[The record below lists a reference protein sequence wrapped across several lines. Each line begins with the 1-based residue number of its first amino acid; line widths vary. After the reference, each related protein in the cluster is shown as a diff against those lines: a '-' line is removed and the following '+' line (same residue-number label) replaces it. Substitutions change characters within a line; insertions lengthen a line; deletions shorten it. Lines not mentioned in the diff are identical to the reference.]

1 MKLEELLLITQKPLI
16 DYSQNKKFLE
26 GSRLFDFDE
35 RMNERKIPKILTN
48 SDKYNL
54 VEIANYDNLIIIDNE
69 VINGNE
75 LIQVSQ
81 CIDFDSNVMSYL
93 RNLIVNDEYESDFF
107 KILTNIKKSKQQISC
122 VPYLIENGNNI
133 HSINKTLSYETL
145 LSFSIF
151 DRISQFD
158 FENRNFSR
166 YFNDSEVILD
176 TDNRYYHMLNI
187 QNSNIIQFQ
196 SIYLLVLMAFFIK
209 NSSKKSAENKIVY
222 LIQSFIKETENKL
235 AYSELELSVIFDYIN
250 NGKNNIFKSTNLN
263 SKNLLSKLKG
273 IAWDLF
279 HIRTSEDQI
288 GLRNTNSKE
297 VFLHSFFTADKGL
310 STVINNYSI
319 SRMLAHEEKLYVYRE
334 NNIFKKLSKDKA
346 SKIQELLG
354 KDRDI
359 RISNVREAK
368 YNIQENIEMYE
379 KNINEIIYNH

>member
-35 RMNERKIPKILTN
+35 RINERKIPKILTN
-48 SDKYNL
+48 RDKYHL
-54 VEIANYDNLIIIDNE
+54 VEIANYDNLIIIDND

-75 LIQVSQ
+75 LIQVCQ

-93 RNLIVNDEYESDFF
+93 RNLIVNNEYESDFF

-133 HSINKTLSYETL
+133 HSINKIISYETI

-151 DRISQFD
+151 DRISEFD
-158 FENRNFSR
+158 FENRNFSK

-176 TDNRYYHMLNI
+176 TDDRYYHMMNI
-187 QNSNIIQFQ
+187 QDSNILQFQ
-196 SIYLLVLMAFFIK
+196 AIYLLVLMAFFIK
-209 NSSKKSAENKIVY
+209 NSNKKSAENKIVY
-222 LIQSFIKETENKL
+222 LIQNFIKETENKL

-250 NGKNNIFKSTNLN
+250 NGENNIFKSTNLN

-288 GLRNTNSKE
+288 ALRNTNSKE
-297 VFLHSFFTADKGL
+297 VFLHLIFTADKGL
-310 STVINNYSI
+310 SNVINNYSI

-334 NNIFKKLSKDKA
+334 NNIFKKLSNDKA
-346 SKIQELLG
+346 SKIQELLE

-368 YNIQENIEMYE
+368 YNIQEIIEMYE
-379 KNINEIIYNH
+379 KYINEIISK

>member
-1 MKLEELLLITQKPLI
+1 MKLEELLLITQNPLI
-16 DYSQNKKFLE
+16 DYSKNKKFLE

-35 RMNERKIPKILTN
+35 RMNERKIPKILNN
-48 SDKYNL
+48 SDKYHI
-54 VEIANYDNLIIIDNE
+54 VEIANYDNLIIIDND
-69 VINGNE
+69 VIKGNE
-75 LIQVSQ
+75 LIKVCQ
-81 CIDFDSNVMSYL
+81 CIDFDSNIMSYL
-93 RNLIVNDEYESDFF
+93 RNLIVNGEYESDFF

-133 HSINKTLSYETL
+133 HSINKIVSYETV

-176 TDNRYYHMLNI
+176 TDDRYYHMLNI
-187 QNSNIIQFQ
+187 QDSNILQFQ
-196 SIYLLVLMAFFIK
+196 SIYLLVLMAFYLK
-209 NSSKKSAENKIVY
+209 NSSKKSAENKIFY
-222 LIQSFIKETENKL
+222 LIQNFIKETENKL

-250 NGKNNIFKSTNLN
+250 NDENNIFKSTNLN

-288 GLRNTNSKE
+288 ALRNTNSKE
-297 VFLHSFFTADKGL
+297 VFLHSIFTADKGL
-310 STVINNYSI
+310 SNVINNYSI

-368 YNIQENIEMYE
+368 YSIQENIEMYE
-379 KNINEIIYNH
+379 KYINKIISK

>member
-1 MKLEELLLITQKPLI
+1 MKLEELLLITQQPLI
-16 DYSQNKKFLE
+16 EYSKNKKLLE
-26 GSRLFDFDE
+26 RSRLFDIDE
-35 RMNERKIPKILTN
+35 RMDERKIPKILTN
-48 SDKYNL
+48 SDKYHV

-75 LIQVSQ
+75 LIQVGQ

-93 RNLIVNDEYESDFF
+93 RNLIVNNKYEDDFF

-133 HSINKTLSYETL
+133 HSINKIISYETI

-151 DRISQFD
+151 DRISEFD

-176 TDNRYYHMLNI
+176 TDDRYYNMMNI
-187 QNSNIIQFQ
+187 QDSNILQFQ
-196 SIYLLVLMAFFIK
+196 AIYLLVLMAFFIK

-222 LIQSFIKETENKL
+222 LIQTFIKETENKL

-250 NGKNNIFKSTNLN
+250 NGDNNIFKSTNLN

-288 GLRNTNSKE
+288 ALRNTNSKE
-297 VFLHSFFTADKGL
+297 VFLHSIFTVDKGL
-310 STVINNYSI
+310 SNVINNYSI
-319 SRMLAHEEKLYVYRE
+319 SRMLAHEEKLYVYRD

-346 SKIQELLG
+346 TKIQELLE
-354 KDRDI
+354 KDRDS

-368 YNIQENIEMYE
+368 YNIQENIEIYE
-379 KNINEIIYNH
+379 KYINEII

>member
-1 MKLEELLLITQKPLI
+1 MKLEELLLITQQPLI
-16 DYSQNKKFLE
+16 EYSKNKKLLE
-26 GSRLFDFDE
+26 RSRLFDIDE
-35 RMNERKIPKILTN
+35 RMDERKIPKILTN
-48 SDKYNL
+48 SDKYHV

-75 LIQVSQ
+75 LIQVGQ

-93 RNLIVNDEYESDFF
+93 RNLIVNNKYEDDFF

-133 HSINKTLSYETL
+133 HSINKIISYETI

-151 DRISQFD
+151 DRISEFD

-176 TDNRYYHMLNI
+176 TDDRYYNMMNI
-187 QNSNIIQFQ
+187 QDSNILQFQ
-196 SIYLLVLMAFFIK
+196 AIYLLVLMAFFIK

-222 LIQSFIKETENKL
+222 LIQTFIKETENKL

-250 NGKNNIFKSTNLN
+250 NGDNNIFKSTNLN

-288 GLRNTNSKE
+288 ALRNTNSKE
-297 VFLHSFFTADKGL
+297 VFLHSIFTADKGL
-310 STVINNYSI
+310 SNVINNYSI
-319 SRMLAHEEKLYVYRE
+319 SRMLAHEEKLYVYRD

-346 SKIQELLG
+346 TKIQELLE
-354 KDRDI
+354 KDRDS

-368 YNIQENIEMYE
+368 YNIQENIDIYE
-379 KNINEIIYNH
+379 KYINEMI

>member
-1 MKLEELLLITQKPLI
+1 MKLEELLLITQQPLI
-16 DYSQNKKFLE
+16 EYSENKKLLK

-48 SDKYNL
+48 SDKYHV

-75 LIQVSQ
+75 LIQVGQ

-93 RNLIVNDEYESDFF
+93 RNLIVSNKYEDDFF
-107 KILTNIKKSKQQISC
+107 KNLTNIKKSKQQISC

-133 HSINKTLSYETL
+133 HSINKIISYETI

-151 DRISQFD
+151 DRVSEFD

-176 TDNRYYHMLNI
+176 TDDRYYHMMNI
-187 QNSNIIQFQ
+187 QDSNILQFQ
-196 SIYLLVLMAFFIK
+196 AIYLLVLMAFFIK

-222 LIQSFIKETENKL
+222 LIQTFIKETENKL

-250 NGKNNIFKSTNLN
+250 NSDNNIFKSTNLN

-288 GLRNTNSKE
+288 ALRNTNSKE
-297 VFLHSFFTADKGL
+297 VFLHSIFTADKGL
-310 STVINNYSI
+310 SNVINNYSI
-319 SRMLAHEEKLYVYRE
+319 SRMLAHEEKLYVYRD

-346 SKIQELLG
+346 TKIQELLE
-354 KDRDI
+354 KDRDS

-368 YNIQENIEMYE
+368 YNIQENIDIYE
-379 KNINEIIYNH
+379 KYINEMI

>member
-1 MKLEELLLITQKPLI
+1 MKLEELLLITQQPLI
-16 DYSQNKKFLE
+16 EYSKNKKLLK

-48 SDKYNL
+48 SDKYHV

-75 LIQVSQ
+75 LIQVGQ

-93 RNLIVNDEYESDFF
+93 RNLIVNNKYEDDFF

-133 HSINKTLSYETL
+133 HSINKIISYETI

-151 DRISQFD
+151 DRVSEFD

-176 TDNRYYHMLNI
+176 TDDRYYHMMNI
-187 QNSNIIQFQ
+187 QDSNILQFQ
-196 SIYLLVLMAFFIK
+196 AIYLLVLMAFFIK

-222 LIQSFIKETENKL
+222 LIQTFTKETENKL

-250 NGKNNIFKSTNLN
+250 NSDNNIFKSTNLN

-288 GLRNTNSKE
+288 ALRNTNSKE
-297 VFLHSFFTADKGL
+297 VFLHSIFTADKGL
-310 STVINNYSI
+310 SNVINNYSI
-319 SRMLAHEEKLYVYRE
+319 SRMLAHEEKLYVYRD

-346 SKIQELLG
+346 TKIQELLE
-354 KDRDI
+354 KDRDS

-368 YNIQENIEMYE
+368 YNIQENIDIYE
-379 KNINEIIYNH
+379 KYINEMI

>member
-1 MKLEELLLITQKPLI
+1 MKLEELLLITQNPLI
-16 DYSQNKKFLE
+16 DYSKNKKFLE

-35 RMNERKIPKILTN
+35 RMNERKIPKILNN
-48 SDKYNL
+48 SDKYHL
-54 VEIANYDNLIIIDNE
+54 VEIANYDNLIIIDND
-69 VINGNE
+69 VIKGNE
-75 LIQVSQ
+75 LIKVCQ
-81 CIDFDSNVMSYL
+81 CIDFDSNIMSYL
-93 RNLIVNDEYESDFF
+93 RNLIVNGEYESDFF

-133 HSINKTLSYETL
+133 HSINKIVSYETI

-151 DRISQFD
+151 DRVNQFD

-166 YFNDSEVILD
+166 YFNDAEVILD
-176 TDNRYYHMLNI
+176 TDDRYYHMLNI
-187 QNSNIIQFQ
+187 QDSNILQFQ
-196 SIYLLVLMAFFIK
+196 SIYLLVLMAFYIK

-222 LIQSFIKETENKL
+222 LIQNFIKETENKI

-250 NGKNNIFKSTNLN
+250 NDENNIFKSTNLN

-288 GLRNTNSKE
+288 ALRNTNSKE
-297 VFLHSFFTADKGL
+297 VFLHSIFTADKGL
-310 STVINNYSI
+310 SNVINNYSI

-354 KDRDI
+354 KDRDK
-359 RISNVREAK
+359 RIFNIREAK
-368 YNIQENIEMYE
+368 YSIQENIEMYE
-379 KNINEIIYNH
+379 KYINKIISK

>member
-1 MKLEELLLITQKPLI
+1 MKLEELLLITQQPLI
-16 DYSQNKKFLE
+16 EYSKNKKLLK

-48 SDKYNL
+48 SDKYHV

-75 LIQVSQ
+75 LIQVGQ

-93 RNLIVNDEYESDFF
+93 RNLIVNNKYEDDFF

-133 HSINKTLSYETL
+133 HSINKIISYETI

-151 DRISQFD
+151 DRISEFD

-176 TDNRYYHMLNI
+176 TDDRYYHMMNI
-187 QNSNIIQFQ
+187 QDSNILQFQ
-196 SIYLLVLMAFFIK
+196 AIYLLVLMAFFIK

-222 LIQSFIKETENKL
+222 LIQTFIKETENKL

-250 NGKNNIFKSTNLN
+250 NSDNNIFKSTNLN

-288 GLRNTNSKE
+288 ALRNTNSKE
-297 VFLHSFFTADKGL
+297 VFLHSIFTADKGL
-310 STVINNYSI
+310 SNVINNYSI
-319 SRMLAHEEKLYVYRE
+319 SRMLAHEEKLYVYRD

-346 SKIQELLG
+346 TKIQELLE
-354 KDRDI
+354 KDRDS

-368 YNIQENIEMYE
+368 YNIQENIDIYE
-379 KNINEIIYNH
+379 KYINEMI

>member
-1 MKLEELLLITQKPLI
+1 MKLEELLLITQQPLI
-16 DYSQNKKFLE
+16 EYSKNKKLLE
-26 GSRLFDFDE
+26 GSRLFDIDE
-35 RMNERKIPKILTN
+35 RMDERKIPKILTN
-48 SDKYNL
+48 SDKYHV

-75 LIQVSQ
+75 LIQVGQ
-81 CIDFDSNVMSYL
+81 YIDFDSNVMSYL
-93 RNLIVNDEYESDFF
+93 RNLIVNNKYEDDFF

-133 HSINKTLSYETL
+133 HRINKIISYETI

-151 DRISQFD
+151 DRISEFD

-176 TDNRYYHMLNI
+176 TDDRYYHMMNI
-187 QNSNIIQFQ
+187 QDSNILQFQ
-196 SIYLLVLMAFFIK
+196 AIYLLVLMAFFIK

-222 LIQSFIKETENKL
+222 LIQTFIKETENKL

-250 NGKNNIFKSTNLN
+250 NGDNNIFKSTNLN

-288 GLRNTNSKE
+288 ALRNTNSKE
-297 VFLHSFFTADKGL
+297 VFLHSIFTADKGL
-310 STVINNYSI
+310 SNVINNYSI
-319 SRMLAHEEKLYVYRE
+319 SRMLAHEEKLYVYRD

-346 SKIQELLG
+346 TKIQELLE
-354 KDRDI
+354 KDRNS

-368 YNIQENIEMYE
+368 YNIQENIDIYE
-379 KNINEIIYNH
+379 KYINEMI

>member
-1 MKLEELLLITQKPLI
+1 MKLEELLLITQQSLI
-16 DYSQNKKFLE
+16 EYSENKKLLK

-48 SDKYNL
+48 SDKYHV

-75 LIQVSQ
+75 LIQVGQ

-93 RNLIVNDEYESDFF
+93 RNLIVSNKYEDDFF

-133 HSINKTLSYETL
+133 HSINKIISYETI

-151 DRISQFD
+151 DRVSEFD

-176 TDNRYYHMLNI
+176 TDDRYYHMMNI
-187 QNSNIIQFQ
+187 QDSNILQFQ
-196 SIYLLVLMAFFIK
+196 AIYLLVLMAFFIK

-222 LIQSFIKETENKL
+222 LIQTFIKETENKL

-250 NGKNNIFKSTNLN
+250 NSDNNIFKSTNLN

-288 GLRNTNSKE
+288 ALRNTNSKE
-297 VFLHSFFTADKGL
+297 VFLHSIFTADKGL
-310 STVINNYSI
+310 SNVINNYSI
-319 SRMLAHEEKLYVYRE
+319 SRMLAHEEKLYVYRD

-346 SKIQELLG
+346 TKIQELLE
-354 KDRDI
+354 KDRDS

-368 YNIQENIEMYE
+368 YNIQENIDIYE
-379 KNINEIIYNH
+379 KYINEMI

>member
-1 MKLEELLLITQKPLI
+1 MKLEELLLITQQPLI
-16 DYSQNKKFLE
+16 EYSKNKKLLE
-26 GSRLFDFDE
+26 RSRLFDIDE
-35 RMNERKIPKILTN
+35 RMDERKIPKILTN
-48 SDKYNL
+48 SDKYHV

-75 LIQVSQ
+75 LIQVGQ

-93 RNLIVNDEYESDFF
+93 RNLIVNNKYEDDFF

-133 HSINKTLSYETL
+133 HSINKIISYETI

-151 DRISQFD
+151 DRISEFD

-176 TDNRYYHMLNI
+176 TDDRYYNMMNI
-187 QNSNIIQFQ
+187 QDSNILQFQ
-196 SIYLLVLMAFFIK
+196 AIYLLVLMAFFIK

-222 LIQSFIKETENKL
+222 LIQTFIKETENKL

-250 NGKNNIFKSTNLN
+250 NGDNNIFKSTNLN

-288 GLRNTNSKE
+288 ALRNTNSKE
-297 VFLHSFFTADKGL
+297 VFLHSIFTADKGL
-310 STVINNYSI
+310 SNVINNYSI
-319 SRMLAHEEKLYVYRE
+319 SRMLAHEEKLYVYRD

-346 SKIQELLG
+346 TKIQELLE
-354 KDRDI
+354 KDRDS

-368 YNIQENIEMYE
+368 YNIQENIEIYE
-379 KNINEIIYNH
+379 KYINEII

>member
-1 MKLEELLLITQKPLI
+1 MKLEELLLITQQPLI
-16 DYSQNKKFLE
+16 EYSKNKKLLE
-26 GSRLFDFDE
+26 GSRLFDIDE
-35 RMNERKIPKILTN
+35 RMDERKIPKILTN
-48 SDKYNL
+48 SDKYHV

-75 LIQVSQ
+75 LIQVGQ
-81 CIDFDSNVMSYL
+81 CIDFDINVMSYL
-93 RNLIVNDEYESDFF
+93 RNLIVNNKYEDDFF

-133 HSINKTLSYETL
+133 HRINKIISYETI

-151 DRISQFD
+151 DRISEFD

-176 TDNRYYHMLNI
+176 TDDRYYHMMNI
-187 QNSNIIQFQ
+187 QDSNILQFQ
-196 SIYLLVLMAFFIK
+196 AIYLLVLMAFFIK

-222 LIQSFIKETENKL
+222 LIQTFIKETENKL

-250 NGKNNIFKSTNLN
+250 NGDNNIFKSTNLN

-288 GLRNTNSKE
+288 ALRNTNSKE
-297 VFLHSFFTADKGL
+297 VFLHSIFTADKGL
-310 STVINNYSI
+310 SNVINNYSI
-319 SRMLAHEEKLYVYRE
+319 SRMLAHEEKLYVYRD

-346 SKIQELLG
+346 TKIQELLE
-354 KDRDI
+354 KDRNS

-368 YNIQENIEMYE
+368 YNIQENIDIYE
-379 KNINEIIYNH
+379 KYINEMI